1 MKNYIKI
8 SLIRGGLQPG
18 DVVVSINDKPIIT
31 SQDIYK
37 NLEAKENQ
45 IKISVIRKR
54 EKINF
59 LISLEDLPK

>member
-1 MKNYIKI
+1 
-8 SLIRGGLQPG
+8 
-18 DVVVSINDKPIIT
+18 VSINDKPTIN

-37 NLEAKENQ
+37 NLEENESQ

-59 LISLEDLPK
+59 LISLED